1 MSTKRPSTG
10 AKQARTPSLR
20 SVRRRV
26 LGTGPS
32 PTAFC
37 HLRHIPPGSPEWTD
51 PRTTCLIVG
60 LDPSGVIHHSVTCD
74 KCKLFWEQKLCC
86 DVVNMVNEEGS
97 GRRMMYE
104 RPFDCSDAKKNPK
117 YNYKLQTRDKL
128 RSLFAAT
135 GLVDSPA
142 TEHFVTPSSRGV
154 RNTLEHP
161 SGSVNKP
168 TSNNRGATKSFND
181 NGSLTVDL
189 IDE

>member
-1 MSTKRPSTG
+1 M
-10 AKQARTPSLR
+10 A
-20 SVRRRV
+20 
-26 LGTGPS
+26 
-32 PTAFC
+32 
-37 HLRHIPPGSPEWTD
+37 
-51 PRTTCLIVG
+51 
-60 LDPSGVIHHSVTCD
+60 
-74 KCKLFWEQKLCC
+74 
-86 DVVNMVNEEGS
+86 NEEGS

-104 RPFDCSDAKKNPK
+104 RPFDCSDAKKNSK

-189 IDE
+189 MNKLRVRLVGCKHLEEHEIDLIHALLNSYLSSDIKRKQNLTKDEERLFGQLAVVAFSKVPDGW